1 MIGIYFL
8 ENDHEKKI
16 KIFFYA
22 TIILSFITIIFS
34 GERAAFIL
42 CFIYF
47 FFIIYF
53 FFNKL
58 NKLKIL
64 LLFSLVLVF
73 FFIPFLFSDISY
85 RLQHNFILYATST
98 DLDKNQYLSL
108 FLTSWNM
115 FLDKPLLGVG
125 PNNFRLSCLE
135 DIYNISQFSCST
147 HPHSITFQ
155 LLAEIGIFGFLMV
168 FFILAIYSI
177 KAFKLTLKREFNYED
192 FGIFSMIISFIIFF
206 FPFMITGNFFLSWYG
221 FIFYIPI
228 SLFIF
233 YKKEIG

>member
-1 MIGIYFL
+1 M
-8 ENDHEKKI
+8 
-16 KIFFYA
+16 
-22 TIILSFITIIFS
+22 
-34 GERAAFIL
+34 
-42 CFIYF
+42 
-47 FFIIYF
+47 
-53 FFNKL
+53 
-58 NKLKIL
+58 
-64 LLFSLVLVF
+64 
-73 FFIPFLFSDISY
+73 
-85 RLQHNFILYATST
+85 YATST

-108 FLTSWNM
+108 FLTAWNM
-115 FLDKPLLGVG
+115 FIDKPFFGVG

-135 DIYNISQFSCST
+135 DIYNISHHCST

-155 LLAEIGIFGFLMV
+155 LLAEIGIFGFLIF